1 MVSPERKQ
9 KIDNVSGKTG
19 SFLAAHPAFLS
30 ITGFMLAWGF
40 LNILLNLS
48 YPAPQQHLL
57 LLLTVSPEVLFMLA
71 ALCAIAWLRVP
82 FHWGICLSFTVCV
95 LFCRLFRSADVLVP
109 MYFYR
114 PFNLYIDSQFL
125 PVLIHLLYK
134 TTPLQTFIAEILLS
148 LLLLAAI
155 SIGIWWSIKIIH
167 QSFVRLKNGRLIL
180 GPTIAVLAILLL
192 FSNPASNS
200 SSAIFNR
207 GVSHRIAK
215 EIDFIL
221 HVEGFRDQKLQII
234 KKTARRL
241 EQTPSAL
248 DRLAGA
254 DVYLFFV
261 ESYGHTVFADDRHF
275 QLIEKLLAESEKSL
289 SALGFS
295 VCSGFLKSPA
305 FGGGSW
311 LAHGTIASGIDLS
324 NQLTYDL
331 LITSD
336 ATTMAHLFSRAG
348 YRTVS
353 VMPANEWPWPLGKF
367 FGYQKHY
374 YAPDFDYK
382 GPRFSWSPMPD
393 QYVLQYI
400 YRKEI
405 SVKTRPLFVE
415 FVLSSSHAPFNRQ
428 PPYLEDWSQ
437 IGDGSAY
444 NRLQAVSF
452 PVDWP
457 NMTDAAEAYITAIAY
472 EIKVLKNFIEKYVKD
487 DTLIII
493 MGDHQPNVQITGP
506 QSPWSVPVHVISRN
520 AAYLDPFKR
529 KGYSAGL
536 IPRQPPPHPGMETF
550 LLDFVESF
558 SKD

>member
-1 MVSPERKQ
+1 VSAKV
-9 KIDNVSGKTG
+9 KS
-19 SFLAAHPAFLS
+19 SLAAHPALIS
-30 ITGFMLAWGF
+30 IIGLLLAWGF
-40 LNILLNLS
+40 LNVLLNLS
-48 YPAPQQHLL
+48 FPAPQQHLL
-57 LLLTVSPEVLFMLA
+57 SLLKVSPEVLFMLGT
-71 ALCAIAWLRVP
+71 LCAIAFLRVP
-82 FHWGICLSFTVCV
+82 FHRSICLTFTACV
-95 LFCRLFRSADVLVP
+95 LFFRLFRSADVLVP

-114 PFNLYIDSQFL
+114 PLNLYIDSQFL

-134 TTPLQTFIAEILLS
+134 TTPLHTFIAEILLS

-155 SIGIWWSIKIIH
+155 SIGVWWSIKIIH
-167 QSFVRLKNGRLIL
+167 QFLAGPKKGRIIL
-180 GPTIAVLAILLL
+180 GSTIAVLGIMLL
-192 FSNPASNS
+192 FSNAAGNS
-200 SSAIFNR
+200 RSVIFQR
-207 GVSHRIAK
+207 GVSHRIAE

-241 EQTPSAL
+241 EQAPSAL

-261 ESYGHTVFADDRHF
+261 ESYGRTVFADHRHF
-275 QLIEKLLAESEKSL
+275 QFIEKLLTEYEKSL
-289 SALGFS
+289 SAQGFF
-295 VCSGFLKSPA
+295 VYSGFLKSPA

-311 LAHGTIASGIDLS
+311 LAHGTIASGVDLS

-336 ATTMAHLFSRAG
+336 ATTMAHLFNRAG

-353 VMPANEWPWPLGKF
+353 VMPANELPWPLGKF

-374 YAPDFDYK
+374 YARDFDYE
-382 GPRFSWSPMPD
+382 GPRFGWSPMAD

-405 SVKTRPLFVE
+405 SVATRPLFIE
-415 FVLSSSHAPFNRQ
+415 FVLSSSHAPFNQQ

-437 IGDGSAY
+437 IGDGRIY
-444 NRLQAVSF
+444 HQRQAVTF

-457 NMTDAAEAYITAIAY
+457 NLADAAEAYVTAIAY
-472 EIKVLKNFIEKYVKD
+472 EIKVLKNFIEKYVKGD
-487 DTLIII
+487 ALIII

-506 QSPWSVPVHVISRN
+506 QGSWSVPVHVISRN
-520 AAYLDPFKR
+520 RTFLDSFRR
-529 KGYSAGL
+529 KGYTPGL
-536 IPRQPPPHPGMETF
+536 IPRQALPHPGMETF
-550 LLDFVESF
+550 LLDFIES
-558 SKD
+558 SGRS